1 MARGRGPGTADSV
14 CCTSLVTHFKCQLG
28 TRMKYAG
35 IAFDPEAEIIRPD
48 K

>member
-1 MARGRGPGTADSV
+1 MNETRIVLAGP
-14 CCTSLVTHFKCQLG
+14 HFKCQLG